1 MKVYKKYNKRKED
14 GQSMLEFILVL
25 PVFLLLLF
33 MIIDFGWLFYNMNT
47 VQNVAR
53 NAARVACVEY
63 TDTCFEVGAGG
74 TKVLADSKEYSLNDY
89 VADTDSYT
97 LQERNILNQV
107 ANTLTSNQ
115 DTTTVNITYSGG
127 STIEERCEG
136 DVTVAITYEIPSFT
150 GIIGSSEGSMS
161 KNFTATSTFKVE
173 KNG

>member
-1 MKVYKKYNKRKED
+1 MKLLKKYNKHKED
-14 GQSMLEFILVL
+14 GQSMLEFMLVL

-63 TDTCFEVGAGG
+63 DNTCYETGAGDDMLL
-74 TKVLADSKEYSLNDY
+74 VESKEYSLSSY
-89 VADTDSYT
+89 VANTDAYT
-97 LQERNILNQV
+97 IQEQHILDQV

-115 DTTTVNITYSGG
+115 DTTKVKISYSGG
-127 STIEERCEG
+127 ATLEERRDG
-136 DVTVAITYEIPSFT
+136 DVTVAVTYEIPSFT
-150 GIIGSSEGSMS
+150 GIIGSGDGKMS
-161 KNFTATSTFKVE
+161 KDFTATSTFKIE